1 MQAGAHYEPQSCAH
15 QRRCKGVVQRSKN
28 RSLLFVAVPC
38 GCLQHLRPLSPIE
51 GYGMHTIPKMKK
63 FPVSV
68 PDDLHRRFK
77 IKCAI
82 EGVMMSEVVR
92 RLLERECEA
101 IGETNS
107 CPLRASAKSDQVAIA
122 G

>member
-1 MQAGAHYEPQSCAH
+1 
-15 QRRCKGVVQRSKN
+15 
-28 RSLLFVAVPC
+28 
-38 GCLQHLRPLSPIE
+38 
-51 GYGMHTIPKMKK
+51 MHTKMKK

-92 RLLERECEA
+92 RLLERECKA

-107 CPLRASAKSDQVAIA
+107 CPLRASRQVRPGGDRRIVNNRRRRYTS

>member
-1 MQAGAHYEPQSCAH
+1 
-15 QRRCKGVVQRSKN
+15 
-28 RSLLFVAVPC
+28 
-38 GCLQHLRPLSPIE
+38 
-51 GYGMHTIPKMKK
+51 MHTIPKMKK

-92 RLLERECEA
+92 RLLERECET
-101 IGETNS
+101 IGETTPARPRIAPS
-107 CPLRASAKSDQVAIA
+107 PAK
-122 G
+122 

>member
-1 MQAGAHYEPQSCAH
+1 
-15 QRRCKGVVQRSKN
+15 
-28 RSLLFVAVPC
+28 
-38 GCLQHLRPLSPIE
+38 
-51 GYGMHTIPKMKK
+51 MHTIPKMKK

-101 IGETNS
+101 IGETT
-107 CPLRASAKSDQVAIA
+107 PARSAYPKSDQVAIA

>member
-1 MQAGAHYEPQSCAH
+1 
-15 QRRCKGVVQRSKN
+15 
-28 RSLLFVAVPC
+28 
-38 GCLQHLRPLSPIE
+38 
-51 GYGMHTIPKMKK
+51 MHTIPKMKK

-101 IGETNS
+101 IDETTTPARS
-107 CPLRASAKSDQVAIA
+107 SHPASSAQVAIA

>member
-1 MQAGAHYEPQSCAH
+1 
-15 QRRCKGVVQRSKN
+15 
-28 RSLLFVAVPC
+28 
-38 GCLQHLRPLSPIE
+38 
-51 GYGMHTIPKMKK
+51 MHTIPKMKK

-92 RLLERECEA
+92 RLLERECQT
-101 IGETNS
+101 IGETTPARS
-107 CPLRASAKSDQVAIA
+107 AHPAKSDQVAIA

>member
-1 MQAGAHYEPQSCAH
+1 
-15 QRRCKGVVQRSKN
+15 
-28 RSLLFVAVPC
+28 
-38 GCLQHLRPLSPIE
+38 
-51 GYGMHTIPKMKK
+51 MHTIPKMKK

-92 RLLERECEA
+92 RLLERECQT
-101 IGETNS
+101 IGETTPACS
-107 CPLRASAKSDQVAIA
+107 AHPAKSDQVAIA